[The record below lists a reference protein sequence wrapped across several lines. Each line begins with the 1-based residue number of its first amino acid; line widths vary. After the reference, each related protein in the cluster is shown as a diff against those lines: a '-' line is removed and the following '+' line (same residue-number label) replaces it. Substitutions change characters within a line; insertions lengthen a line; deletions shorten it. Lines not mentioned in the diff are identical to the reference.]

1 MKKFYSFLVAAVVLM
16 VATSCQKEAV
26 ENGFVGENAEFT
38 ASIASGRTELGD
50 GNKVMWN
57 SGDNIRIFT
66 QENAAGN
73 KFSGDA
79 EAATATAKFTTTE
92 NFVAS
97 ENGYLA
103 VYPETANTGNATYEN
118 GVWSVPVNLLGFD
131 FDFSGTAFEYPF
143 TFEKN
148 SFMAAFSNDNQLSF
162 KAATAMLKIKNVK
175 NAGWGAVAFT
185 GANLGGAATL
195 HYNTN
200 NAEDPISYTLGSGD
214 SRVDYNF
221 PNDAETIYVPIYP
234 GTVTGFT
241 VYSGND
247 VLVEYTKE
255 ITFKAG
261 FIYDLDL
268 ENAGIGGDD
277 VVTSPWSIVDPMY
290 NVMPISMTIENGYHV
305 AKNVPFF
312 EQGYKIADASWSQ
325 MLSVTTEGAVT
336 LGSWVEIGMG
346 LETRITFE
354 ADYVDIYLTEDASL
368 MCIVP
373 AGTPFEN
380 LPALPTYEPST
391 YMLMDMNTFAPIEMV
406 IKDGFHYAKLKLA
419 SGESWSDHT
428 YLVVAPGG
436 NGLGFT
442 TATAT
447 PSTWYKTGAYSDTS
461 AYQPIKIE
469 SYAGM
474 EAQVYI
480 SADGEW
486 LGVEYL
492 GFDPLPD
499 VPTVSTWGIRG
510 LNGDWDNSVTMYDMG
525 DYSVAYGVTV
535 TSDCTFKFLNTN
547 GVWAGLSGTLNMN
560 AWNSIGGNDIA
571 IAAGTYDFYKL
582 NNPYGSYLIC
592 APGTA
597 LPTYKAEV
605 KSNCLYLLPNSYWS
619 EANARFAAYFFGN
632 AGNTWVSMTKVG
644 EEGYYEVEIPTGDYA
659 NVIFCRRN
667 PASAANGWDSN
678 NWGQTDDLTV
688 PTNGNNLYTITQT
701 TDNWK
706 AGSWS
711 TLE

>member
-26 ENGFVGENAEFT
+26 ENGFVGENMEFT
-38 ASIASGRTELGD
+38 ASIASGRTELGGAD
-50 GNKVMWN
+50 GRKVMWN

-92 NFVAS
+92 NFATS

-103 VYPETANTGNATYEN
+103 VYPETANTGNATFEN
-118 GVWSVPVNLLGFD
+118 GVWSIPVNMMGWDNFN
-131 FDFSGTAFEYPF
+131 YPF

-175 NAGWGAVAFT
+175 NAGWGSVEFV

-195 HYNTN
+195 HYDTN
-200 NAEDPISYTLGSGD
+200 NAEDPISYTLGTGD

-247 VLVEYTKE
+247 VLVEYTKT
-255 ITFKAG
+255 ITFEAG
-261 FIYDLDL
+261 VIYDLDL
-268 ENAGIGGDD
+268 DNAPVGGGEE

-325 MLSVTTEGAVT
+325 MLSVITEGAVT

-380 LPALPTYEPST
+380 LPALPVKTVSPWVLS
-391 YMLMDMNTFAPIEMV
+391 
-406 IKDGFHYAKLKLA
+406 DGMMQEVTMYVDDNGYHYAKNVPA
-419 SGESWSDHT
+419 GSWGIFPENRETMHGLPVET
-428 YLVVAPGG
+428 PVAG
-436 NGLGFT
+436 
-442 TATAT
+442 
-447 PSTWYKTGAYSDTS
+447 TWYKTAAYPNDFYTIWLEEPMNVYLSPEADYVCLLWPGMTLPELPAEPTTTTYLKPNADWNTAGAWFAAYYYNNDSDYVWVKAVDTDSDGTYECSVNGTYTNVTFCRMNPGYDTMEWGTS
-461 AYQPIKIE
+461 EENRVWNKVEGLTVPTTEENCCYVIDWNA
-469 SYAGM
+469 
-474 EAQVYI
+474 
-480 SADGEW
+480 GEW
-486 LGVEYL
+486 NILNY
-492 GFDPLPD
+492 
-499 VPTVSTWGIRG
+499 TW
-510 LNGDWDNSVTMYDMG
+510 SV
-525 DYSVAYGVTV
+525 
-535 TSDCTFKFLNTN
+535 K
-547 GVWAGLSGTLNMN
+547 
-560 AWNSIGGNDIA
+560 
-571 IAAGTYDFYKL
+571 
-582 NNPYGSYLIC
+582 
-592 APGTA
+592 
-597 LPTYKAEV
+597 E
-605 KSNCLYLLPNSYWS
+605 NCLYLKPSANWK
-619 EANARFAAYFFGN
+619 EAGARFAAYFFGN
-632 AGNTWVSMTKVG
+632 GNTWVDMKRVG
-644 EEGYYEVEIPTGDYA
+644 YEGYYEVEIPAGYTS
-659 NVIFCRRN
+659 VIFCRFN
-667 PASAANGWDSN
+667 PASTTNGWTSDK
-678 NWGQTDDLTV
+678 WGQTADLTI
-688 PTNGNNLYTITQT
+688 PTNGNNLYTIVG
-701 TDNWK
+701 WGES
-706 AGSWS
+706 GSGSAWS